1 MRRRAEQVDRT
12 RERITEATVRLHTT
26 IGPSAASM
34 SAIAEEAGVTRL
46 TLYRHFASRD
56 ELFEACMS
64 HWAERHPGPD
74 VEGWRAIP
82 LSRGRARRALRE
94 VYDYYRRNGS
104 DLAPLYRDFVAWPE
118 SAQLRAG
125 AQAGEMVDALLD
137 GVRRRGAPLKRLRAA
152 AGHALAF
159 GTWRS
164 LAVDQGLSDDEAVDL
179 AVGFLQAASA

>member
-26 IGPSAASM
+26 IGPAAASM

-64 HWAERHPGPD
+64 HWAERHPSPD
-74 VEGWRAIP
+74 IERWQTIP
-82 LSRGRARRALRE
+82 LSRGRARHALRE
-94 VYDYYRRNGS
+94 VYGYYRRNGGEMG
-104 DLAPLYRDFVAWPE
+104 PLHRDFHAWPE
-118 SAQLRAG
+118 SAQLRVV
-125 AQAGEMVDALLD
+125 AQMNEMVDALLH
-137 GVRRRGAPLKRLRAA
+137 GVRRRGASLRRLRAA

-159 GTWRS
+159 DTWRS
-164 LAVDQGLSDDEAVDL
+164 LAVAQGLSDEEAVDL